1 MRTAEYLP
9 AVVAVLVSAG
19 VGAAVSLFAGRFGPR
34 RRAIPGSAKG
44 LSFEGGGEAI
54 GEAHAPMALRLYPM
68 LLAFLVFDMAVAL
81 LLPWAMLVGQGAWQ
95 NNAACLAAASCVSGT
110 SLWAAGLTFAVVL
123 FVAWLHVRGT
133 RAGAWNA

>member
-19 VGAAVSLFAGRFGPR
+19 VGASVSLFAGRFGPK
-34 RRAIPGSAKG
+34 RRAVLGSAKG
-44 LSFEGGGEAI
+44 QSFEGGGEAI
-54 GEAHAPMALRLYPM
+54 GEAHAPIALRLYPM

-81 LLPWAMLVGQGAWQ
+81 LLPWAMLVGKGAWQ
-95 NNAACLAAASCVSGT
+95 GGAGCRVAASCVSGRD
-110 SLWAAGLTFAVVL
+110 LWGAGLTFASVL
-123 FVAWLHVRGT
+123 VVAWLHVRGT